1 MTLPIGTIIIFHI
14 YGDTIS
20 PITIKPS
27 VLDIEQTEGLCGY
40 ISKTRDRTDDF
51 MPRGSNTTT
60 SANEFVRSW
69 RYILNYIIVVD
80 LIFEGFKWCGIESYR
95 GKYKNIEYDITPFT

>member
-14 YGDTIS
+14 DNGFAT

-40 ISKTRDRTDDF
+40 ISRTKDMSDDF
-51 MPRGSNTTT
+51 MPRGSNSTT
-60 SANEFVRSW
+60 SANNFAKSW
-69 RYILNYIIVVD
+69 RYI
-80 LIFEGFKWCGIESYR
+80 
-95 GKYKNIEYDITPFT
+95 